1 MGNRFVKKGLI
12 LAIII
17 LILDQ
22 VSKWW
27 ILNVVKLQEVGTI
40 DVLPFLNFTMVWNK
54 GISMGIISPEGEM
67 GKWLL
72 VLLTSGISLW
82 LGFWLAR
89 TVRTLEAI
97 AIGLIIGG
105 AVGNI
110 IDRLAYG
117 AVVDFVHL
125 HWQTYNFYVF
135 NVADAAIS
143 LGVVA
148 LLIDGLQADRKSSTS
163 GQKGA

>member
-1 MGNRFVKKGLI
+1 MNRFVKTGLI
-12 LAIII
+12 IAVIV

-27 ILNVVKLQEVGTI
+27 ILEVLDLAGVGTI
-40 DVLPFLNFTMVWNK
+40 NILPILNFTMVWNK
-54 GISMGIISPEGEM
+54 GISMGIISPDGEF

-72 VLLTSGISLW
+72 VLVTSGISLW

-89 TVRTLEAI
+89 TTRRLEAV

-105 AVGNI
+105 AIGNI
-110 IDRLAYG
+110 IDRLMHG

-125 HWQTYNFYVF
+125 HYGAYNFYVF
-135 NVADAAIS
+135 NVADAAIT
-143 LGVVA
+143 LGVIA
-148 LLIDGLQADRKSSTS
+148 LLFDGLKSD
-163 GQKGA
+163 QKAPNT